1 MKEGLSLFTFG
12 IWALF
17 FVVFFTALKPD
28 TVAVVA
34 RSNKPEYCNR
44 DASPAHHCPL
54 YVFAAISGTN
64 VRQRK

>member
-1 MKEGLSLFTFG
+1 MKEVLSLFTFG

-28 TVAVVA
+28 TVAVFA

-44 DASPAHHCPL
+44 DASPAHRAGSGNL
-54 YVFAAISGTN
+54 NRTISGISA
-64 VRQRK
+64 